1 MSLLERIDADLK
13 AALKSSDKLRLSTV
27 RLLKAA
33 VKNQQIDK
41 GRELSDEEILSVIGS
56 MAKQRKESIEQF
68 SKGGRTDLAEQEKS
82 ELAVLQSYLPA
93 QLSPEE
99 LDRIIREAIQESGA
113 TDEKEIGKVMRVL
126 MPKIKGLADGKEV
139 NDRVRE
145 LLHAPGR

>member
-1 MSLLERIDADLK
+1 MSLLEKIDADLK
-13 AALKSSDKLRLSTV
+13 TALKASDRIRLSAV

-33 VKNQQIDK
+33 VKNQQIHK

-56 MAKQRKESIEQF
+56 MAKQSRESIEQF
-68 SKGGRTDLAEQEKS
+68 SRGGRTDLAEQEKS

-99 LDRIIREAIQESGA
+99 LDHIIREAIQEAGA

-126 MPKIKGLADGKEV
+126 MPKIKGMADGKEV
-139 NDRVRE
+139 NNRVRE